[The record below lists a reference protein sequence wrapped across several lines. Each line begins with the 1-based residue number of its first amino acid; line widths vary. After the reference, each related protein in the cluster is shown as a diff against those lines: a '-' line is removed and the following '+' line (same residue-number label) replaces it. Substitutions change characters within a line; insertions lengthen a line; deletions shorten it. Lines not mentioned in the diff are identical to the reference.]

1 VYRTIDSMTKL
12 LACLVLTTC
21 IFGAIPALAILVDEP
36 IATAAPWAQEPP
48 QPPQLSDEEQRAV
61 DDKNAGRNY
70 DKEAF
75 KSAEEKR
82 KTTEKFSG
90 ERNQQKRDNNRRGG
104 GRRR

>member
-1 VYRTIDSMTKL
+1 MLSTF
-12 LACLVLTTC
+12 

-36 IATAAPWAQEPP
+36 IATATPWVQEPP
-48 QPPQLSDEEQRAV
+48 QPPQLSDEEQKAA
-61 DDKNAGRNY
+61 DDKNVDKNY

-75 KSAEEKR
+75 KRAEEKR
-82 KTTEKFSG
+82 KTVEKFSD